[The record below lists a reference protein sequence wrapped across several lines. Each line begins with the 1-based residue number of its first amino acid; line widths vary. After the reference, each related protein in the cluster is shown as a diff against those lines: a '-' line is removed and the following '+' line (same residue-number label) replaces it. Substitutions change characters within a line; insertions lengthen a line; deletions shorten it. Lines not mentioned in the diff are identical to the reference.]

1 MPLTQPASIKQPRLY
16 ATDRLVGQMPS
27 ISEHEVPSC
36 STCTHVTTRMRSIN
50 AWCKSAQLQPQS
62 TFHNAPYGHI
72 HMHNSSLS
80 YPREHG
86 AVHVGE
92 GQRVHFELNEL
103 FVAGSGRLTPLHM

>member
-1 MPLTQPASIKQPRLY
+1 
-16 ATDRLVGQMPS
+16 
-27 ISEHEVPSC
+27 
-36 STCTHVTTRMRSIN
+36 
-50 AWCKSAQLQPQS
+50 
-62 TFHNAPYGHI
+62 
-72 HMHNSSLS
+72 MHNSSLS